1 MYLLKHSQPDLSNAV
16 CELSK
21 LMDGVNMA
29 QYKEMLHV
37 LKFMLEMKSYELKFL
52 PLNDEIWK
60 LEEISDVNFASDK
73 EIHIS
78 M

>member
-1 MYLLKHSQPDLSNAV
+1 MLLYLLKHSQPDLSNAV

-37 LKFMLEMKSYELKFL
+37 LKFMLEMKSYELK
-52 PLNDEIWK
+52 
-60 LEEISDVNFASDK
+60 
-73 EIHIS
+73 
-78 M
+78 